1 MTIIRT
7 LQGDVPPED
16 LGLTLMHE
24 HLVVDVRL
32 PQERPSDGYEED
44 LESIIAPMLGHLRRV
59 RETGV
64 RTIVDCTPTN
74 VGQYR
79 EAYLAVAERTG
90 LTVVSAVGTYR
101 DAWLPEWVRSA
112 SPEELADW
120 FERGLAEGAGFIKL
134 GCDPDG
140 PSEAE
145 ALCARSAR
153 RREPKDGLPR
163 RVSRRDGRSGEQGAR
178 CVRAGRQRSGALR
191 VVHLQNEP
199 DAEAHLALARRGAW
213 VEYDAIGAYPADE
226 EYIHWLRALADAG
239 LLDRTLVSQDA
250 CAYIVLDG
258 GVVERQHRFDY
269 MLAAFVPAMLEAGF
283 TQQNVQQL
291 LVANPARALAFEP
304 S

>member
-32 PQERPSDGYEED
+32 PQQRPSDGYEED

-59 RETGV
+59 REAGV

-145 ALCARSAR
+145 ALCARSA
-153 RREPKDGLPR
+153 GAA
-163 RVSRRDGRSGEQGAR
+163 SRRTGCLVACHVGTAAPANRVLDAFERGGGNPAR
-178 CVRAGRQRSGALR
+178 FV

-269 MLAAFVPAMLEAGF
+269 LLAAFVPAMLEAGF